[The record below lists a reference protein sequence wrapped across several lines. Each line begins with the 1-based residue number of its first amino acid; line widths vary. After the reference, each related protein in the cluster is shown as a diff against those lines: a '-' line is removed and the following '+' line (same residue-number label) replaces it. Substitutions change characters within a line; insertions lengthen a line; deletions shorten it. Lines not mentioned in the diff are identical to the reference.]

1 MKHRKKIIGLLAAVA
16 LVACL
21 VAIPALAQVPTPC
34 AFSGDVTLD
43 GAASPGSIITVEL
56 TDGTPVVT
64 TPAVVVVTAESTYG
78 VVIAQDP
85 GTSKPAPGDTLNFY
99 VDGFF
104 GDSEAWT
111 AGGIVT
117 LHLAA
122 DSGEEPP
129 EPEPPAV
136 DTFAGWL
143 YMTFIEPLT

>member
-1 MKHRKKIIGLLAAVA
+1 
-16 LVACL
+16 VACL

-56 TDGTPVVT
+56 TDGTPVDPEPVM
-64 TPAVVVVTAESTYG
+64 VVVTAESTYG

-104 GDSEAWT
+104 GGSKAWT

-122 DSGEEPP
+122 DSGQEEPEP
-129 EPEPPAV
+129 GPEPPAV